1 MKSDTWD
8 VNELIK
14 AFKEELEAR
23 EKTRLVEGSGNVV
36 EKPWLK
42 PKIPCDPI
50 TAAAL
55 FLPERGQA
63 NCYFCN
69 HPGHRLFNCTSVTD
83 PEKRKEI
90 LKNQS
95 ATVVTRGYAMYR
107 NSLKLAWMFLYAGFY
122 CSKNN
127 TTIRSPNSRT
137 FVTLELWSTCRSR
150 HPYIFSKSKR

>member
-1 MKSDTWD
+1 MSKIPFPILNFLDSDVCLVMT
-8 VNELIK
+8 LIFLTK
-14 AFKEELEAR
+14 CQFF
-23 EKTRLVEGSGNVV
+23 
-36 EKPWLK
+36 EKPGY
-42 PKIPCDPI
+42 PASVIQ
-50 TAAAL
+50 TAHHRAQQTDRQSAL
-55 FLPERGQA
+55 Q
-63 NCYFCN
+63 
-69 HPGHRLFNCTSVTD
+69 TSQ
-83 PEKRKEI
+83 KE
-90 LKNQS
+90 NQS

>member
-1 MKSDTWD
+1 MKFETSQTSEPTSANMSI
-8 VNELIK
+8 VSRSTKRGPTMLRSFAQHIQQYCAGVRALHATYPHK
-14 AFKEELEAR
+14 YMR
-23 EKTRLVEGSGNVV
+23 TRN
-36 EKPWLK
+36 
-42 PKIPCDPI
+42 
-50 TAAAL
+50 
-55 FLPERGQA
+55 
-63 NCYFCN
+63 
-69 HPGHRLFNCTSVTD
+69 
-83 PEKRKEI
+83 
-90 LKNQS
+90 NQS